1 MTQHVSTTQN
11 AIDRLRKQA
20 RQLILNGL
28 NEKLELNIL
37 HALVQERRR
46 VQYKSYTFELN
57 TNNLEDIQASTHKVS
72 ESDSRI
78 FYLDLNIP
86 SMNEPQQITFSENN
100 ILNALHEIGVPASAY
115 NVDYKISKRESY
127 LDTSSLSARM
137 LYDIRLNPYHVQKI
151 ITIDLTQ
158 VSQDWI
164 MTYKKRH
171 RIGVIFY
178 NPSPRFARANSF
190 YYLKSF

>member
-1 MTQHVSTTQN
+1 MTQHVSTNQN
-11 AIDRLRKQA
+11 AITSLRSQSRQLTLKNLGRKKGDTMPTENQSAIDRLRKQA

-37 HALVQERRR
+37 HALVQERRLI
-46 VQYKSYTFELN
+46 QYKSYTFELN
-57 TNNLEDIQASTHKVS
+57 TDNLEDIQASTHKVS

-86 SMNEPQQITFSENN
+86 SMNEPQQIAFSEND

-115 NVDYKISKRESY
+115 DIDYKISKRESC
-127 LDTSSLSARM
+127 LDTSSKALPASM
-137 LYDIRLNPYHVQKI
+137 LYDIKLNPYHVQKI

-158 VSQDWI
+158 VPQD
-164 MTYKKRH
+164 
-171 RIGVIFY
+171 
-178 NPSPRFARANSF
+178 
-190 YYLKSF
+190 